1 MNFGFNYQYNC
12 GIVSYVTYI
21 YRRTNKVSGINRTRT
36 YIWAAALFAAVIFA
50 AMVISAGCKKQN
62 SEQNTNPNGMEPR
75 QQKPTANLNL
85 YDVIRFRRGWDTTF
99 TSWYGKMAPDFYL
112 TDITG
117 KRHRL
122 SDYRGKDVM
131 LVFWAT
137 WCGPCIMEMPSLIEL
152 RKTSGE
158 DKLAMLAISYISTM
172 PPNTTDRVKAMVE
185 QRKLNYTVFSVDISE
200 VSAPYNQVTAIPC
213 SIFIDPEGK
222 IKLATVGVLHVDA
235 IKAIL
240 QAEWPKDV

>member
-1 MNFGFNYQYNC
+1 
-12 GIVSYVTYI
+12 VS
-21 YRRTNKVSGINRTRT
+21 RKNRKRT
-36 YIWAAALFAAVIFA
+36 YIWTSALFAAVILA
-50 AMVISAGCKKQN
+50 TMVISAGCKKQN
-62 SEQNTNPNGMEPR
+62 SEQNTNPSGMEPQ

-85 YDVIRFRRGWDTTF
+85 NDVIRFRRGWDTAF

-240 QAEWPKDV
+240 QAEWSKDV